1 MNLIEHKEEIY
12 YIDASGLA
20 VFTEAYHLERGY
32 CCGHG
37 CRHCP
42 YEYEAVPEPKKSKLL
57 STRNQSKTA
66 NKK

>member
-1 MNLIEHKEEIY
+1 MNLIEHKEEIF

-42 YEYEAVPEPKKSKLL
+42 YQYEAVQEPKKSKLL
-57 STRNQSKTA
+57 ATQKLSIA
-66 NKK
+66 GNKK